1 MYSSFH
7 HPSARD
13 KRVLRLCSRGIC
25 LYFSIVASIVSAI
38 VRDTTPRPLKIPPP
52 ISFLPSHFACS
63 SLCHRSKIDPRRIR
77 PCRAEA
83 EASFSTIS
91 KSSGKRKNKFK
102 QSVSLRERE
111 RERKHGI
118 YEMIIVHG
126 LISSK

>member
-63 SLCHRSKIDPRRIR
+63 SLCHRSKIDPRRIHGGLR
-77 PCRAEA
+77 R
-83 EASFSTIS
+83 SFVFHDFKIVRQ
-91 KSSGKRKNKFK
+91 RKNKFK
-102 QSVSLRERE
+102 QSVSLRE

>member
-77 PCRAEA
+77 PCRASQKLRFPRFQNRPAKKKQVQA
-83 EASFSTIS
+83 ERIA
-91 KSSGKRKNKFK
+91 K
-102 QSVSLRERE
+102 RERE
-111 RERKHGI
+111 KTWYLRNDNRSRI
-118 YEMIIVHG
+118 NIV
-126 LISSK
+126 

>member
-52 ISFLPSHFACS
+52 ISFLPPHFACS
-63 SLCHRSKIDPRRIR
+63 SPLENR
-77 PCRAEA
+77 PPSYPAMAGFA
-83 EASFSTIS
+83 EASFSTTTIS

-111 RERKHGI
+111 RKHGI

>member
-77 PCRAEA
+77 PCRTSQKLRFPRFQNRPAKKKQVQAERIA
-83 EASFSTIS
+83 
-91 KSSGKRKNKFK
+91 K
-102 QSVSLRERE
+102 RERE
-111 RERKHGI
+111 KTWYLRNDNRSRI
-118 YEMIIVHG
+118 NIV
-126 LISSK
+126 